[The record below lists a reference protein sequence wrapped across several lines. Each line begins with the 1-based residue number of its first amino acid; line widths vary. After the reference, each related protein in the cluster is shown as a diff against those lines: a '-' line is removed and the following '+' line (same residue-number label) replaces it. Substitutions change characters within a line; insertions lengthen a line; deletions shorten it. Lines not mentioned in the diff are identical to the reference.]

1 MKIYSVSFTILIE
14 KQLMKTE
21 IRKSDKNR
29 HVKNVSII
37 SFFTLISRILGL
49 LRDILLAATF
59 GANVILDA
67 FVLGFTIPNFFRK
80 LLGEGLFA
88 AIFTPI
94 FQRKIKEEGAEEA
107 KAFAGIIFARLF
119 FFITISSVTAI
130 FLCVLCS
137 FIPGVSYEAK
147 LVLHLICIM
156 LPYAIF
162 ICSTAFF
169 SAILHA
175 VNHFVTP
182 ALSPIIL
189 NITWIG
195 VLLFLTVNK
204 IERISAVYLMSIF
217 IVVAGVLQMLVQL
230 PAMKSNGVFPQF
242 TMDFRKKH
250 TVFFATFLEG
260 SVGVMI
266 VQMNVLLDRLIA
278 WVFIAEAGAVTVLY
292 MANRFVQFPLALI
305 GISIATVAFPKFT
318 DEILNK
324 DMHSL
329 QNSIS
334 RTLGV
339 TLFLSLPATVGL
351 FLLSPELMAVFYGS
365 FSAENILRTANVL
378 CVYSLAVWIFCLQ
391 QIIYKVFYSF
401 GDSKTPMKI
410 SCISVI
416 VNVVLN
422 FLLVNYFSELGLAAA
437 TVISAMIALFLA
449 VHYLKR
455 KLQFSIHPL
464 FLIKVIFATI
474 IMGIFVY
481 NYREE
486 NIENL
491 GIWHSIDILFCI
503 SIATV
508 LYFFVFGV
516 CNFFQRVFLGNVK
529 NV

>member
-1 MKIYSVSFTILIE
+1 
-14 KQLMKTE
+14 MKTE
-21 IRKSDKNR
+21 IQKSDKNH

-37 SFFTLISRILGL
+37 GFFTLISRILGL

-59 GANVILDA
+59 GANFILDA

-88 AIFTPI
+88 AIFTPV
-94 FQRKIKEEGAEEA
+94 FQRKIKEQGIKEA
-107 KAFAGIIFARLF
+107 KAFAGVTFARLF
-119 FFITISSVTAI
+119 FFIFLSSSTMI
-130 FLCVLCS
+130 FMGAACS

-169 SAILHA
+169 SALLHG
-175 VNHFVTP
+175 VNHFIAP

-189 NITWIG
+189 NVMWIG
-195 VLLFLTVNK
+195 VLLVFTLSK
-204 IERISAVYLMSIF
+204 IDRISAVYIMSIF
-217 IVVAGVLQMLVQL
+217 IVIAGMLQMIIQF
-230 PAMKSNGVFPQF
+230 PAMKSNNVLPQF
-242 TMDFRKKH
+242 TMNFRKKD
-250 TVFFATFLEG
+250 TAFFTTFLEG

-318 DEILNK
+318 DEIINK
-324 DMHSL
+324 DMQGL

-334 RTLGV
+334 RALAV
-339 TLFLSLPATVGL
+339 TLLLSLPATVGL

-391 QIIYKVFYSF
+391 QIVYKVFYSF
-401 GDSKTPMKI
+401 GDGKTPMKI

-437 TVISAMIALFLA
+437 TVISALIALFLA
-449 VHYLKR
+449 VHYLKL
-455 KLQFSIHPL
+455 KLQFSISPL
-464 FLIKVIFATI
+464 FVIKVVFSTI
-474 IMGIFVY
+474 VMGIFVY

-503 SIATV
+503 SIATM

-516 CNFFQRVFLGNVK
+516 CNFFQRVFRGNVK
-529 NV
+529 NT